1 MRAFLFILAV
11 IGFYYGMSQYGL
23 SEHAVSRW
31 IKKTQFPDRESSE
44 LFCAAIHPTT
54 EVNYSYVY
62 NTLSAKP
69 AATEANALCPY
80 WKEQIVR
87 GAKLSNSRVKI
98 SNLRIKRHQKFP
110 FNTATASFDYT
121 VHVFLSYKTTY
132 TITRHET
139 LVFSRNLIGD
149 YRLKSI
155 SGSEK
160 LKWPKKS

>member
-31 IKKTQFPDRESSE
+31 IKKTHFPNRESSDH
-44 LFCAAIHPTT
+44 FCATIRPTT

-62 NTLSAKP
+62 NKLHEKA
-69 AATEANALCPY
+69 AATEADGLCPY
-80 WKEQIVR
+80 WKEQIIR
-87 GAKLSNSRVKI
+87 GAKLSNSRVTLT
-98 SNLRIKRHQKFP
+98 NLRVRRHQKFP

-121 VHVFLSYKTTY
+121 VEVFLSYQTTY
-132 TITRHET
+132 IISRHET

-155 SGSEK
+155 SGSER
-160 LKWPKKS
+160 LKWPEKS